1 MPGSLTTRSRP
12 QARDSACDRI
22 AFRLTDGVGAPIV
35 PFAARWLAYTIPCR
49 RFAPALADNDARLG
63 ADVVRYS
70 FIAVDLHHLLLAG
83 LPAHLSPKFLKFLEI
98 LVKSPSETAI
108 DDAGVRSAAALDS
121 PMKSAHSK
129 SVTNQ
134 WGDGVIITTPPGWY

>member
-83 LPAHLSPKFLKFLEI
+83 LPAHLSPEFAKPPFDRASRLIGSCRERG
-98 LVKSPSETAI
+98 LVPLHR
-108 DDAGVRSAAALDS
+108 DYDS
-121 PMKSAHSK
+121 LRGS
-129 SVTNQ
+129 
-134 WGDGVIITTPPGWY
+134 G